1 MMKFL
6 TVDNEIATIQ
16 NNKIVSPGSRF
27 DGIDV
32 KTNDDIEKIFGIKV
46 GQKDLSPYKKT
57 AQNDLYMGDPGEQRL
72 YEDAVKAYRGEIK
85 GPRAMKTMDAVQG
98 EFPASIMD
106 RIRQDAVIPRDTF
119 DPNTFNPPALPR
131 LGTRES
137 NRFDSLNPP
146 ALPPM
151 GMRRQEPQVKSTP
164 MNLRKMLLA
173 NLTGLL

>member
-27 DGIDV
+27 DGMDV
-32 KTNDDIEKIFGIKV
+32 KTNEDIEKIFGIRV
-46 GQKDLSPYKKT
+46 GPKDLSPYMKT

-98 EFPASIMD
+98 EFPASIMN
-106 RIRQDAVIPRDTF
+106 RIRQDAVTPRELNT
-119 DPNTFNPPALPR
+119 PNPQV
-131 LGTRES
+131 
-137 NRFDSLNPP
+137 
-146 ALPPM
+146 LPPM
-151 GMRRQEPQVKSTP
+151 GMRRQESQVKSTP

-173 NLTGLL
+173 NLTGLI

>member
-6 TVDNEIATIQ
+6 TVDNEVATIQ

-27 DGIDV
+27 DGMDV
-32 KTNDDIEKIFGIKV
+32 KTNADIEKIFGVKV
-46 GQKDLSPYKKT
+46 GKKDLSPYKKT
-57 AQNDLYMGDPGEQRL
+57 AENDLYMGDPGEQRL

-85 GPRAMKTMDAVQG
+85 GPRAMETMDAVQG

-106 RIRQDAVIPRDTF
+106 RIRQDALKPTQPAYPEGRKTF
-119 DPNTFNPPALPR
+119 QYPGLDQMGTPSYPMQMKTKYADP
-131 LGTRES
+131 
-137 NRFDSLNPP
+137 
-146 ALPPM
+146 M
-151 GMRRQEPQVKSTP
+151 QQPQVKSTP

>member
-16 NNKIVSPGSRF
+16 NNKVVSPGSRF
-27 DGIDV
+27 DGMDI
-32 KTNDDIEKIFGIKV
+32 KTNEDIEKIFGIKV

-106 RIRQDAVIPRDTF
+106 RIRQDAVK
-119 DPNTFNPPALPR
+119 PNINRMMQQLP
-131 LGTRES
+131 S
-137 NRFDSLNPP
+137 SQ
-146 ALPPM
+146 PM
-151 GMRRQEPQVKSTP
+151 GTPQVKSTP
-164 MNLRKMLLA
+164 LNLRKMLLA